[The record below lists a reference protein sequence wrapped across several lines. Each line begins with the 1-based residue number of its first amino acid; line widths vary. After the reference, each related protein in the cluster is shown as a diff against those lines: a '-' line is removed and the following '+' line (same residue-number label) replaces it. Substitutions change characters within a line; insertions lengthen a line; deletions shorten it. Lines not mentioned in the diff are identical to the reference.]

1 MTVAGGALRLS
12 VVLGWALVA
21 SAMPALAQS
30 QPPRFVMACAPCH
43 GFDGVGHDPSIPN
56 LAGQSMIYLYN
67 QMAAFRTG
75 ARKHPEMN
83 FFSGQMS
90 QEEMQAIAEFYSKLG
105 R

>member
-1 MTVAGGALRLS
+1 LTVAGVALRLS
-12 VVLGWALVA
+12 VVLGWVMAA
-21 SAMPALAQS
+21 SVMPALAQP

-43 GFDGVGHDPSIPN
+43 GYDGLGHDPSIPN
-56 LAGQSMIYLYN
+56 LAGQSLIYLYN

-83 FFSGQMS
+83 FFSGQMT